1 MSGGFNKRGCEPA
14 GMVYLAG
21 MDWQQAVSLFI
32 VAITAGVFL
41 RARLHRRKFKFQQD
55 THCGCSSPGGA
66 ASQNSIVFHARKGE
80 RPQIIV
86 KSQ

>member
-1 MSGGFNKRGCEPA
+1 
-14 GMVYLAG
+14 MVYLAG

-32 VAITAGVFL
+32 VAATAGVFL